1 MNINYKSVLEI
12 DISSAREYNEC
23 WFKTM
28 VSDRLL
34 NYWRVEMGLMC
45 FNFTLDA

>member
-28 VSDRLL
+28 L
-34 NYWRVEMGLMC
+34 YG
-45 FNFTLDA
+45 F